1 VGKHTQQKKKK
12 GNRFRVLCV
21 AINGDQY
28 APEAAKLPTTNG
40 PFALGEGVR
49 IATRDAGAATT
60 LMDKVQ
66 VVVSSLYLSVHF
78 PLLLRLVTIAA
89 QIHPTGLVDPKN
101 TAAGTVVLGAEALRA
116 VGGSDIT
123 TSL

>member
-1 VGKHTQQKKKK
+1 
-12 GNRFRVLCV
+12 
-21 AINGDQY
+21 
-28 APEAAKLPTTNG
+28 
-40 PFALGEGVR
+40 
-49 IATRDAGAATT
+49 
-60 LMDKVQ
+60 MDKVQ